1 MVRDKIVQFRILCIG
16 CAEDVQQIMIIGE
29 NQVFVE
35 CPGTDI
41 INALIDVISAYY
53 VFDLTYADGMVVM
66 LSFLQEI
73 VLKSKDGAYK
83 GTKYST
89 LMSELKRKMPVD
101 ENELYS

>member
-1 MVRDKIVQFRILCIG
+1 
-16 CAEDVQQIMIIGE
+16 MITEE
-29 NQVFVE
+29 NEVIVE

-89 LMSELKRKMPVD
+89 LMSELNVTCQSMKTNYRRKAY
-101 ENELYS
+101 LK